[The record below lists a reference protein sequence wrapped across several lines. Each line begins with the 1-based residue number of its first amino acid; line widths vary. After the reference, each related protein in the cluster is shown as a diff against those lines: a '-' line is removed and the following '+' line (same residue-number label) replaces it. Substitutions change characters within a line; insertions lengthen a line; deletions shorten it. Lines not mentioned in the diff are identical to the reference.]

1 MYCKY
6 ILYVYI
12 NSYIIISIVTLRI
25 LFIYLQK
32 YGCSIWRNNE
42 AIDTAEKKI
51 LLLLCFLGTVTTLSG
66 IYYTLLISGGNDLEA
81 GLKYYLLCELPG
93 YIMDNEN
100 DMTTCSKD
108 DLEKYSYTSLSIAFI
123 VFTYGLLPLVSLL
136 VIIEWRHFIS
146 RIKDLLHI
154 KSDAFAVSN
163 HLSRLHSN
171 SGLPPSRLNSSSEP
185 KTSV

>member
-1 MYCKY
+1 M
-6 ILYVYI
+6 
-12 NSYIIISIVTLRI
+12 
-25 LFIYLQK
+25 
-32 YGCSIWRNNE
+32 
-42 AIDTAEKKI
+42 
-51 LLLLCFLGTVTTLSG
+51 GTVTTLSG
-66 IYYTLLISGGNDLEA
+66 IYYTLLLSGGKHLEA
-81 GLKYYLLCELPG
+81 GLKHYILCELAG

-146 RIKDLLHI
+146 RMKDLLHI
-154 KSDAFAVSN
+154 KSDAFAI
-163 HLSRLHSN
+163 
-171 SGLPPSRLNSSSEP
+171 SGLPPTPMSRLNSSSEP